1 VPSTGGTLSRRMV
14 HAHGACREAKMQN
27 GYALTQALALQS
39 PPAAQARSDQD
50 LLAAIAAGD
59 KLALRTLFA
68 RHHIRTYRFV
78 LRIIDD
84 TSKAEDIVSEVF
96 FDVWRKAGSFKG
108 RSKVSTWI
116 LAIARFKAVSVLR
129 QRRYEALSDSMT
141 QALVDERDDP
151 ECALQ
156 KSDDCSLLQGCLR
169 QLSPKHREIIDLVY
183 YQEMSV
189 GEAAEI
195 LGVPA
200 NTVKTRMFYARKQL
214 AEYFVQARGC

>member
-1 VPSTGGTLSRRMV
+1 
-14 HAHGACREAKMQN
+14 MQN
-27 GYALTQALALQS
+27 GYALAQASALRYA
-39 PPAAQARSDQD
+39 PAAPTRSDQD
-50 LLAAIAAGD
+50 LLAAIATGD

-68 RHHIRTYRFV
+68 RHHVRTYRFV

-84 TSKAEDIVSEVF
+84 PSKAEDIVSEVF
-96 FDVWRKAGSFKG
+96 FDVWRQADRFRG

-129 QRRYEALSDSMT
+129 ERRYEVLSDAMA

-151 ECALQ
+151 ESALQ
-156 KSDDCSLLQGCLR
+156 KSDDCSLLQTCLR

-195 LGVPA
+195 LRVPA

-214 AEYFVQARGC
+214 AEFFVQARGS